1 MANPKSVIEKSKEMN
16 YESNKLNK
24 AVYEN
29 MFRCILIFL
38 ISSFSAFGQQII
50 QGQIVDK
57 ETSLPIPFA
66 SIGIVGS
73 SKGTSSNLNGEF
85 SLAIP
90 ESTSIKVSCVGYE
103 SVVLSTVQEFKLIKL
118 KPVSTQ
124 LGEVVVFERAVNPKK
139 IVRRAFANIAKNYDG
154 LPMLQKF
161 FYRHYCK
168 DDSVYG
174 RLIEAAVDVW
184 KNQGYR
190 TTRSYAG
197 EHEEI
202 KVTQL
207 RRSVDK
213 TAMAQG
219 HEPIAIKNILQ
230 ADGVAY
236 QAPEK
241 SEYLSFFSEVSNLKA
256 DFDNYTFTFAGV
268 TNYDARE
275 VYEIQYEY
283 KKDSVLTTSGY
294 KPRAE
299 ASGSLFID
307 MDSYAFVKTEDLK
320 NVDGNTLATSAYYHQ
335 LNGKYYPYHLIRK
348 GQSITARGTH
358 SFQIDLMSMEIRHD
372 VNEKFVGI
380 EPTKSELSKLAYD
393 SVFWNTTSI
402 LKTTPLEDGIIHDLG
417 GGKSL
422 SEQFKLYLQ
431 YEYNLTDGGT
441 NGEQKFNW
449 LKEYY
454 KGKLLLY
461 VVFWSS
467 DCKLY
472 LNELEQAKRL
482 QGLYRNKVLFVF
494 LSTENDEAIW
504 GQTVNRFSLFSEGM
518 VQYRIGSNSKLL
530 REYKVTDVP
539 AFRLLNSRGDV
550 VITPKHPSDPT
561 LEKDFENLFLH

>member
-1 MANPKSVIEKSKEMN
+1 M
-16 YESNKLNK
+16 
-24 AVYEN
+24 
-29 MFRCILIFL
+29 

-57 ETSLPIPFA
+57 ETGLPIPFA

-85 SLAIP
+85 SLTIP

-103 SVVLSTVQEFKLIKL
+103 SAVLNTVDEFKLIKL

-124 LGEVVVFERAVNPKK
+124 LGEVVIFERAVNPKK
-139 IVRRAFANIAKNYDG
+139 IVRRAFTNIAKNYDG
-154 LPMLQKF
+154 LPLLQKF

-184 KNQGYR
+184 KNHGYQ
-190 TTRSYAG
+190 TMQSYAG
-197 EHEEI
+197 EKEEI

-283 KKDSVLTTSGY
+283 KKDSVLTTAGY

-307 MDSYAFVKTEDLK
+307 MDNYAFVKTEDLK
-320 NVDGNTLATSAYYHQ
+320 YQDGNTVATSAYYHQ

-348 GQSITARGTH
+348 GESATASGTH
-358 SFQIDLMSMEIRHD
+358 SFQIDLMSMEIRHG
-372 VNEKFVGI
+372 VKEKFKGI
-380 EPTKSELSKLAYD
+380 EPTKSELSKLVYD

-402 LKTTPLEDGIIHDLG
+402 LKTTPLEDDIIRDLG

-422 SEQFKLYLQ
+422 SEQFKLYQQ
-431 YEYNLTDGGT
+431 YEFNLSDGGT
-441 NGEQKFNW
+441 NGEQKFRW
-449 LKEYY
+449 MKEYY
-454 KGKLLLY
+454 KDKQLLY
-461 VVFWSS
+461 IIFWTS

-482 QGLYRNKVLFVF
+482 QRMYRNKVLFVF
-494 LSTENDEAIW
+494 LSVENDEAIW
-504 GQTVNRFSLFSEGM
+504 KQIVTQFSLFSEGM
-518 VQYRIGSNSKLL
+518 VQYRIGPNSKLL
-530 REYKVTDVP
+530 REYRVTDVP
-539 AFRLLNSRGDV
+539 AFRMLNRRGEV
-550 VITPKHPSDPT
+550 LPATKHPSDPT
-561 LEKDFENLFLH
+561 LEKDFQNLVGH

>member
-1 MANPKSVIEKSKEMN
+1 MANPKSVIEKSKEMT

-190 TTRSYAG
+190 TSRSYAG

-236 QAPEK
+236 QA
-241 SEYLSFFSEVSNLKA
+241 L
-256 DFDNYTFTFAGV
+256 
-268 TNYDARE
+268 
-275 VYEIQYEY
+275 
-283 KKDSVLTTSGY
+283 
-294 KPRAE
+294 
-299 ASGSLFID
+299 
-307 MDSYAFVKTEDLK
+307 
-320 NVDGNTLATSAYYHQ
+320 
-335 LNGKYYPYHLIRK
+335 
-348 GQSITARGTH
+348 
-358 SFQIDLMSMEIRHD
+358 
-372 VNEKFVGI
+372 
-380 EPTKSELSKLAYD
+380 
-393 SVFWNTTSI
+393 
-402 LKTTPLEDGIIHDLG
+402 
-417 GGKSL
+417 
-422 SEQFKLYLQ
+422 
-431 YEYNLTDGGT
+431 
-441 NGEQKFNW
+441 
-449 LKEYY
+449 
-454 KGKLLLY
+454 
-461 VVFWSS
+461 
-467 DCKLY
+467 
-472 LNELEQAKRL
+472 
-482 QGLYRNKVLFVF
+482 
-494 LSTENDEAIW
+494 
-504 GQTVNRFSLFSEGM
+504 
-518 VQYRIGSNSKLL
+518 
-530 REYKVTDVP
+530 
-539 AFRLLNSRGDV
+539 
-550 VITPKHPSDPT
+550 
-561 LEKDFENLFLH
+561 

>member
-1 MANPKSVIEKSKEMN
+1 
-16 YESNKLNK
+16 
-24 AVYEN
+24 
-29 MFRCILIFL
+29 MFRCIFIFL
-38 ISSFSAFGQQII
+38 VSSFSAFGQQVI

-57 ETSLPIPFA
+57 ETGLPIPFA

-85 SLAIP
+85 SLTIP

-103 SVVLSTVQEFKLIKL
+103 SAVLNTVEEFKLIKL

-124 LGEVVVFERAVNPKK
+124 LGEVVIFERAVNPKK

-154 LPMLQKF
+154 LPLLQKF

-184 KNQGYR
+184 KNHGYQ
-190 TTRSYAG
+190 TTQSYAG
-197 EHEEI
+197 EKEEI

-268 TNYDARE
+268 TNYDARA

-283 KKDSVLTTSGY
+283 KKDSVLTTAGY

-307 MDSYAFVKTEDLK
+307 MDNYAFVKTEDLK
-320 NVDGNTLATSAYYHQ
+320 YQDGNTVATSAYYHQ

-348 GQSITARGTH
+348 GESATASGTH
-358 SFQIDLMSMEIRHD
+358 SFQIDLMSMEIRHG
-372 VNEKFVGI
+372 VKEKFKGI
-380 EPTKSELSKLAYD
+380 EPTKSELSKLVYD

-402 LKTTPLEDGIIHDLG
+402 LKTTPLEDDIIRDLG

-422 SEQFKLYLQ
+422 SEQFKLYQQ
-431 YEYNLTDGGT
+431 YEFNLSDGGT
-441 NGEQKFNW
+441 NGEQKFKW
-449 LKEYY
+449 LKEYH
-454 KGKLLLY
+454 KDKQLLY
-461 VVFWSS
+461 IIFWAS

-482 QGLYRNKVLFVF
+482 QRLYRNKVLFVF
-494 LSTENDEAIW
+494 LSVENDEAIW
-504 GQTVNRFSLFSEGM
+504 KQIVTQFSLFSEGM
-518 VQYRIGSNSKLL
+518 VHYRIGPNSKLL
-530 REYKVTDVP
+530 REYRVTDVP
-539 AFRLLNSRGDV
+539 AFRMLNRRGEV
-550 VITPKHPSDPT
+550 LPATKHPSDPT
-561 LEKDFENLFLH
+561 LEKDFQNLVGH

>member
-1 MANPKSVIEKSKEMN
+1 
-16 YESNKLNK
+16 
-24 AVYEN
+24 
-29 MFRCILIFL
+29 MFRWILIFL

-57 ETSLPIPFA
+57 ETGLPIPFA

-85 SLAIP
+85 SLTIP

-103 SVVLSTVQEFKLIKL
+103 SAVLNTVDEFKLIKL

-124 LGEVVVFERAVNPKK
+124 LGEVVIFERAVNPKK
-139 IVRRAFANIAKNYDG
+139 IVRRAFTNIAKNYDG
-154 LPMLQKF
+154 LPLLQKF

-184 KNQGYR
+184 KNHGYQ
-190 TTRSYAG
+190 TMQSYAG
-197 EHEEI
+197 EKEEI

-283 KKDSVLTTSGY
+283 KKDSVLTTAGY

-307 MDSYAFVKTEDLK
+307 MDNYAFVKTEDLK
-320 NVDGNTLATSAYYHQ
+320 YQDGNTVATSAYYHQ

-348 GQSITARGTH
+348 GESATASGTH
-358 SFQIDLMSMEIRHD
+358 SFQIDLMSMEIRHG
-372 VNEKFVGI
+372 VKEKFKGI
-380 EPTKSELSKLAYD
+380 EPTKSELSKLVYD

-402 LKTTPLEDGIIHDLG
+402 LKTTPLEDDIIRDLG

-422 SEQFKLYLQ
+422 SEQFKLYQQ
-431 YEYNLTDGGT
+431 YEFNLSDGGT
-441 NGEQKFNW
+441 NGEQKFRW
-449 LKEYY
+449 MKEYY
-454 KGKLLLY
+454 KDKQLLY
-461 VVFWSS
+461 IIFWAS

-482 QGLYRNKVLFVF
+482 QRMYRNKVLFVF
-494 LSTENDEAIW
+494 LSVENDEAIW
-504 GQTVNRFSLFSEGM
+504 KQIVTQFSLFSEGM
-518 VQYRIGSNSKLL
+518 VQYRIGPNSKLL
-530 REYKVTDVP
+530 REYRVTDVP
-539 AFRLLNSRGDV
+539 AFRMLNRRGEV
-550 VITPKHPSDPT
+550 LPATKHPSDPT
-561 LEKDFENLFLH
+561 LEKDFQNLVGH